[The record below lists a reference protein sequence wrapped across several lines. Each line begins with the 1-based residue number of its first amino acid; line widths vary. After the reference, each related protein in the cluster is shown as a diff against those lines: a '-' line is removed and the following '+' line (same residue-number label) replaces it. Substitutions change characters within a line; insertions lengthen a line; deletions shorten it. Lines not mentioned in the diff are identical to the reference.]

1 MVLNG
6 KADESEV
13 NSALEL
19 VDSGKGI
26 SCPGIPRVVSV
37 VSSVLE
43 RAIQKN
49 ESLLQASKKKDV
61 VTIFQGSRVPS
72 LSIRQYIERIF
83 KYSSCSPSCF
93 VVAYIYIDRFLQQL
107 NAYLT
112 SVNAHRLLITSIM
125 IAAKFIDDECYNN
138 AYFAK
143 IGGVSTAE
151 MNRLEISFLFT
162 LEFRLH
168 VTAEV
173 FRKFCLLLEKGAA
186 EYENMSPTQSEKGWP
201 NKDEN

>member
-1 MVLNG
+1 MFQWIFPWKKRIKNKISKVGLLLSLVYLRNEPHQNNRALISRIQTKEVFLELESQQESYNFLRSMVLNG

-19 VDSGKGI
+19 VDSRKGI

-61 VTIFQGSRVPS
+61 VTIFHGSRVPS

-83 KYSSCSPSCF
+83 KYSSCSHSCF

-112 SVNAHRLLITSIM
+112 SLNAHRLLITSIM
-125 IAAKFIDDECYNN
+125 IASKFIDDE
-138 AYFAK
+138 
-143 IGGVSTAE
+143 
-151 MNRLEISFLFT
+151 
-162 LEFRLH
+162 
-168 VTAEV
+168 
-173 FRKFCLLLEKGAA
+173 
-186 EYENMSPTQSEKGWP
+186 
-201 NKDEN
+201 